1 MTMNIYRKTHKDFF
15 FSCAYLRHTYGLE
28 SLSLEHILSG
38 RWLSEGE
45 IADFTVAYMMGGEL

>member
-1 MTMNIYRKTHKDFF
+1 MSLYRKTHKDFF
-15 FSCAYLRHTYGLE
+15 FSCAYLRHTHGLE

-38 RWLSEGE
+38 RWLSEDE